1 MGYFDSVKAKPHLE
15 VVKTVTTPRREA
27 RDGLHPYANSVVNA
41 ELARL
46 DDCKSV
52 PIGHK
57 PSWDDTTFEVACNL
71 LEIANSPWSGYS
83 VGQARSDLF
92 ASAPRDEGFDERRIE
107 QKWISAEKRVGN
119 TARPEP
125 APQDTPS
132 LTVLPTP
139 PPAPDLEPADE
150 DAFWDARPI
159 LRHLHDFARAR
170 MVSPWAVLGITLARL
185 VTATPHQV
193 CLPPTIGGKA
203 SLNQFV
209 GIVGPS
215 GSGKGAAE
223 AVAAEA
229 LLLGKHIVSYNVGSG
244 EGIAHG
250 FMHRAK
256 GELKWNDDDHAV
268 LFSVPEID
276 SLAAQGDRRGATL
289 MPQLRSAWTG
299 EALGFGYADP
309 TKRILIPSHE
319 YRLCLVAGIQPAR
332 AACLLDDADGG
343 TPQRFLWMP
352 ATDPGAPD
360 VAPPEP
366 EPMTWGGVDL
376 GRFATFGGIRMQ
388 VCDVAVDLIKTTH
401 LARVRG
407 QGHGLDGHALL
418 ARLKVAAALALAD
431 SRLEVAEEDWDL
443 SEIIAKKSA
452 AVRGQVVAHLAAQ
465 ARVSNEAKAE
475 AEATRAVRVDERRAD
490 EAVKRV
496 ARKLAARLRS
506 EGDWLPRSALRKAI
520 TSADRAWFDEA
531 LARLL
536 EAGRVE
542 LDSSATGH
550 GNSTGKYRLS
560 EDA

>member
-1 MGYFDSVKAKPHLE
+1 MSPPSDAATTTDSIP
-15 VVKTVTTPRREA
+15 TPAPSSTPSSPASTSAGSPPSATRRT
-27 RDGLHPYANSVVNA
+27 G
-41 ELARL
+41 
-46 DDCKSV
+46 
-52 PIGHK
+52 
-57 PSWDDTTFEVACNL
+57 
-71 LEIANSPWSGYS
+71 PWSGYS
-83 VGQARSDLF
+83 HTQARADLEQR
-92 ASAPRDEGFDERRIE
+92 APRDAGFDDRRIE
-107 QKWISAEKRVGN
+107 QKWESAENKVGG
-119 TARPEP
+119 AGRPEP
-125 APQDTPS
+125 TLRDAPTV
-132 LTVLPTP
+132 TVLEQPQATT
-139 PPAPDLEPADE
+139 PDLEQADE
-150 DAFWDARPI
+150 DAFWDARPL

-170 MVSPWAVLGITLARL
+170 LVSPWAVLGITLARI

-229 LLLGKHIVSYNVGSG
+229 LLLGKSIVSHNVGSG

-250 FMHRAK
+250 YMHRAK

-299 EALGFGYADP
+299 EGLGFGYADP
-309 TKRILIPSHE
+309 TKRILIPAHE

-366 EPMTWGGVDL
+366 QPMTWGGVDL
-376 GRFATFGGIRMQ
+376 GRFVTFGGVRMK

-431 SRLEVAEEDWDL
+431 SRLEVTEEDWDL
-443 SEIIAKKSA
+443 SEVIARKSA
-452 AVRGQVVAHLAAQ
+452 AVRGQVVALLAQRKAEENT
-465 ARVSNEAKAE
+465 ARAE
-475 AEATRAVRVDERRAD
+475 AEASRAVRIDERKAD
-490 EAVKRV
+490 EAVKRACSV
-496 ARKLAARLRS
+496 LVRRLRR
-506 EGDWLPRSALRKAI
+506 EGDWLASSSLRKAL
-520 TSADRAWFDEA
+520 AGREREHFQAA
-531 LARLL
+531 LDRLL
-536 EAGRVE
+536 DAGQIE
-542 LDSSATGH
+542 LDPSATGH
-550 GNSTGKYRLS
+550 GNSTGKYRLRGDS
-560 EDA
+560 